1 MTKPLDLTAPVDVP
15 ELASIGLTLD
25 RAALTR
31 GVLVLGST
39 GSGKTAS
46 VLAPL
51 LFGLLRE
58 RETAPLEHRSAVV
71 VIDPKREL
79 ASPVL
84 GSCEG
89 VHIVGA
95 NGTRPLD
102 AFGAIDRDHADA
114 GVYTDHLLA
123 LAGESWEGV
132 RDPFWRN
139 SGREALRDCVA
150 LDLHFAALGGGVPDG
165 HIRRALFWRDL
176 ARACVN
182 AGRISAPEARLLQSL
197 QLPIS
202 RYLSLLRLLA
212 REPGSGPGPIKPSGA
227 DLVLKTLAAHVPSLA
242 LPALWRMPELA
253 SETSSSIVA
262 TAASLLGALSSERV
276 QRAVRLDVL
285 PAVRPTQRLSM
296 FEIIRRGEVVIYQP
310 ADSSDES
317 AAIGR
322 ALKSAVYKA
331 VLAGAAC
338 LPDGRPQRLA
348 ALVIDEWPA
357 VVTSAGVADHEYLAL
372 CRGFG
377 GATIL
382 GAQSLAAIR
391 ERLPGRSTDAV
402 RAAITNTATRVQ
414 LATTCADTV
423 QELRHLVGP
432 PPVPGPHIL
441 DVRSPGYFLPGEAV
455 WVTPGAWGI
464 GRVRLSD
471 SGPQGRTPA
480 HPEQPS
486 PESAQL
492 SIGL

>member
-1 MTKPLDLTAPVDVP
+1 MIKPLDLKALVDVP
-15 ELASIGLTLD
+15 ELASIGLTVD

-58 RETAPLEHRSAVV
+58 REKAPLEHRSAVV

-79 ASPVL
+79 SSPVL
-84 GSCEG
+84 ASCDN
-89 VHIVGA
+89 VHVVA
-95 NGTRPLD
+95 ADGTPPID
-102 AFGAIDRDHADA
+102 AFGAIDRERADA
-114 GVYTDHLLA
+114 GVYTENLLA
-123 LAGESWEGV
+123 LAGESWNGV

-139 SGREALRDCVA
+139 SGREVLRDCVA
-150 LDLHFAALGGGVPDG
+150 LDLEFARLGGGAPDG
-165 HIRRALFWRDL
+165 HVRRALFWRDL
-176 ARACVN
+176 AEACVN
-182 AGRISAPEARLLQSL
+182 AGRLTVPEAGLMQSD

-202 RYLSLLRLLA
+202 RYLSVLRLLA
-212 REPGSGPGPIKPSGA
+212 REPGAGLGQSGA
-227 DLVLKTLAAHVPSLA
+227 DLVLTTLAAHAPSLA
-242 LPALWRMPELA
+242 LPGLGRLPSLA
-253 SETSSSIVA
+253 WETSSSIAA
-262 TAASLLGALSSERV
+262 TASALVGALSTERV

-285 PAVRPTQRLSM
+285 PPVRPSQCLSL
-296 FEIIRRGEVVIYQP
+296 FDTIRRGEVVIYQP

-322 ALKSAVYKA
+322 ALKSAVYNA

-348 ALVIDEWPA
+348 ALVIDEWPV
-357 VVTSAGVADHEYLAL
+357 VVTSGGVADHEYLAL

-414 LATTCADTV
+414 LATTCPDTIH
-423 QELRHLVGP
+423 ELRHLVGP
-432 PPVPGPHIL
+432 PPVPGPPLFDI
-441 DVRSPGYFLPGEAV
+441 RSPSHFLPGEAV

-471 SGPQGRTPA
+471 SGARGRTPA
-480 HPEQPS
+480 HQEQPS

-492 SIGL
+492 SIGF

>member
-1 MTKPLDLTAPVDVP
+1 MTKPLDLTTPVDVP
-15 ELASIGLTLD
+15 ELASIGLTVD

-31 GVLVLGST
+31 GILVLGST

-58 RETAPLEHRSAVV
+58 REAAPLEHRSAVV

-84 GSCEG
+84 ASCAG
-89 VHIVGA
+89 VHVIA
-95 NGTRPLD
+95 AEGTPPID
-102 AFGAIDRDHADA
+102 AFGSIDRDRADA

-132 RDPFWRN
+132 RDPFWRT
-139 SGREALRDCVA
+139 SGREVLRDCVA
-150 LDLHFAALGGGVPDG
+150 LDLEFAVIGGGVADG

-176 ARACVN
+176 AQTCVN
-182 AGRISAPEARLLQSL
+182 AGRLTAPEARLLQSS

-202 RYLSLLRLLA
+202 RYLCLLRLLA
-212 REPGSGPGPIKPSGA
+212 REPGAGPLPVKPSGA
-227 DLVLKTLAAHVPSLA
+227 DLVLTTLTAHLPSFA
-242 LPALWRMPELA
+242 PQALWRLPELA
-253 SETSSSIVA
+253 NETATSVVA
-262 TAASLLGALSSERV
+262 TAASLVGALSSARV

-285 PAVRPTQRLSM
+285 PAVRPTQRLSL
-296 FEIIRRGEVVIYQP
+296 FETIRRGEVVIYQP

-322 ALKSAVYKA
+322 ALKSAVYNA
-331 VLAGAAC
+331 VLYGAAC

-348 ALVIDEWPA
+348 ALVIDEWPV
-357 VVTSAGVADHEYLAL
+357 VVTAGGVADHEYLAL

-414 LATTCADTV
+414 LATTCPDTV

-432 PPVPGPHIL
+432 PPVPGPHLL
-441 DVRSPGYFLPGEAV
+441 DVRSPAHFLPGEAV
-455 WVTPGAWGI
+455 WVAPGAWGI
-464 GRVRLSD
+464 GRVKLCSSLPRWNAPMRQEL
-471 SGPQGRTPA
+471 TPL
-480 HPEQPS
+480 Q
-486 PESAQL
+486 SAQL
-492 SIGL
+492 TIEL